1 MGQMIARLN
10 EKYFSGEDY
19 SKKQES
25 KGMLHDVT
33 ADESDLNITDQFG
46 LAEGDMLNATT
57 TPPNVLKLKCDPRS
71 PSNFDRTPLKVPL
84 ED

>member
-1 MGQMIARLN
+1 MGQAIAKLHD
-10 EKYFSGEDY
+10 KYFNGEDF
-19 SKKQES
+19 KQES

-33 ADESDLNITDQFG
+33 ADESDLNITEQFSG
-46 LAEGDMLNATT
+46 GDIPDKTT
-57 TPPNVLKLKCDPRS
+57 TPSNVLKLKCDPRS